1 MSHQEISG
9 EVNKAV
15 CDKIQNKKYEKY
27 VEKTEMEAVENYAE
41 LISNR
46 IPKDRH
52 NERFQIQMRLY
63 KKLMKRKAE

>member
-15 CDKIQNKKYEKY
+15 CDKIQNKKYKKY
-27 VEKTEMEAVENYAE
+27 VEKTEMKAAENYAE

-52 NERFQIQMRLY
+52 NERFQIQMKLY